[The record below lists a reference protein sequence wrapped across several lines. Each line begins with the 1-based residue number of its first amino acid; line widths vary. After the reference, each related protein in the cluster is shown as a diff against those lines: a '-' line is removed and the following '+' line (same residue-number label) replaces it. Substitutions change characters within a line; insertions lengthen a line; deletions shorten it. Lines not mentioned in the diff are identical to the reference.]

1 MPVEFAAF
9 CALYRTRYLQYAHS
23 RLADQPTA
31 DIAVR
36 AAFAQ
41 LAEQW
46 DQALRSPHTNA
57 YAWRLLN
64 RHISALE
71 ETADEAGGEAA
82 RPTAHG
88 AGRSLLPDHTN
99 ETRILHQDLGIPFVE
114 ATEMMGH
121 ASPRPR

>member
-9 CALYRTRYLQYAHS
+9 CALYRSRYLQYALS
-23 RLADQPTA
+23 RLADQRTA

-36 AAFAQ
+36 TAFAQ

-64 RHISALE
+64 GHISALE
-71 ETADEAGGEAA
+71 ETADEAGGGATGPKGQ
-82 RPTAHG
+82 R

-99 ETRILHQDLGIPFVE
+99 ETRILHHDLGIPFME